1 VSTSKNL
8 DLVRSIYADW
18 ERGDYS
24 SIDWAD
30 PGIEFVVAD
39 GPSPGTW
46 TGVTAMTEAARHLLS
61 AWDEWRGEPEQYR
74 ELDDGRVL
82 VLTQFSGRGKRS
94 GVELEQIRSKG
105 ASLWAIRDGKVTRQA
120 MYFDRERALADLGL
134 ASEGDSL

>member
-1 VSTSKNL
+1 M
-8 DLVRSIYADW
+8 A
-18 ERGDYS
+18 
-24 SIDWAD
+24 
-30 PGIEFVVAD
+30 
-39 GPSPGTW
+39 
-46 TGVTAMTEAARHLLS
+46 EAARDLLS

-82 VLTQFSGRGKRS
+82 VLTQFGGRGKRS

-105 ASLWAIRDGKVTRQA
+105 ASLWDIRDRKVTRQA